1 MPKVILPNIAR
12 SLEKH
17 LMGYSRLL
25 SKPHYNHFKQAVI
38 GICEGSSSMADL
50 GRSFG
55 VPERTWWHFFNES
68 SFDDMSLLIQ
78 SAKVMGNYPQTR
90 TGTNSGEKSFLIL
103 DFTSTFKVGEKF
115 EWSDWLW
122 NEDTDTPDKI
132 GHEQLIALEYSP
144 SKDFRRCLG
153 FRRFYHDDK
162 LYETEYW
169 RDDFEKKPTVV
180 SKLLAS
186 VKTLT
191 NAKEVLVDGE
201 FIHQELVNKFESL
214 GFSWTGR
221 IKKSIL
227 VTYQG
232 KTKSMEELA
241 LELISNKFIN
251 LTEVAY
257 RNQQIQS
264 AEITVVIPSLD
275 NREVT
280 VAICQNKQGKLAFLG
295 TSVLE
300 RKVDEIVKVYGYRW
314 EIEVFF
320 KDIKQNLSFGDYRM
334 RSVGANTRWQIFTL
348 IAANL
353 LELIRKTKLEEV
365 LELPKLN
372 WLKLAVEKMYSVAE
386 LTLGVTVN
394 LIRDLRNGGKEM
406 LCSLRRC
413 LELNKAKYYLYKE
426 VNLARL

>member
-17 LMGYSRLL
+17 LMGYSKLL
-25 SKPHYNHFKQAVI
+25 SKPHYKHFKQAVI

-68 SFDDMSLLIQ
+68 CFDDMKLLTQ
-78 SAKVMGNYPQTR
+78 SARVMGNYAQTR
-90 TGTNSGEKSFLIL
+90 STEGSFLIL
-103 DFTSTFKVGEKF
+103 DFTSTFKTGKCF

-122 NEDTDTPDKI
+122 DEDTDIPDKI

-144 SKDFRRCLG
+144 VKDFRRCLG

-162 LYETEYW
+162 LFETEYW
-169 RDDFEKKPTVV
+169 RDDFEKKGVAV
-180 SKLLAS
+180 SKLLFQVKPLTLAS
-186 VKTLT
+186 
-191 NAKEVLVDGE
+191 EVLVDGE
-201 FIHQELVNKFESL
+201 FIHEDLVKKFESA
-214 GFSWTGR
+214 GFKWTGR

-227 VTYQG
+227 VTFKG
-232 KTKSMEELA
+232 KTQSMESLA
-241 LELISNKFIN
+241 QELIKSKQID
-251 LTEVAY
+251 LMKAKY
-257 RNQQIQS
+257 RNQEVIV
-264 AEITVVIPSLD
+264 AETTVTVPSLD
-275 NREVT
+275 DRCVK
-280 VAICQNKQGKLAFLG
+280 VAICQNRQGKLAFLG
-295 TSVLE
+295 TNILT
-300 RKVDEIVKVYGYRW
+300 RKPCEIVKIYGFRW

-334 RSVGANTRWQIFTL
+334 RKVGANTRWQIFTL

-353 LELIRKTKLEEV
+353 LELIRKTKLEKII
-365 LELPKLN
+365 ELPKLN
-372 WLKLAVEKMYSVAE
+372 WLKVAVEKMYSVVD

-394 LIRDLRNGGKEM
+394 LIRGLRLGGKEM